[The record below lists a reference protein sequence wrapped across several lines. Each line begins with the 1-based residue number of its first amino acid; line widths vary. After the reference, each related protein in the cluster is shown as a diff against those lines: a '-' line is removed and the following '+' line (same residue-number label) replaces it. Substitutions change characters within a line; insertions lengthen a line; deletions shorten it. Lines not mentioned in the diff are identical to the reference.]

1 LKVVPPFANITI
13 RTLEIGELARI
24 QDFFSILYR
33 SYSYCSEGE
42 TYTGDLLFE
51 RGLKEL
57 QGLIDDVESGR
68 IRQQWEIEQNDFET
82 LIDAID
88 TCNRN
93 ELVSSVLT
101 MEIK

>member
-1 LKVVPPFANITI
+1 LQGK
-13 RTLEIGELARI
+13 
-24 QDFFSILYR
+24 
-33 SYSYCSEGE
+33 

-57 QGLIDDVESGR
+57 QGLIDDIESGR
-68 IRQQWEIEQNDFET
+68 IRQQWETEQNDFET

-88 TCNRN
+88 TCNRSV
-93 ELVSSVLT
+93 LLSAVLT

>member
-1 LKVVPPFANITI
+1 MGFVTVK
-13 RTLEIGELARI
+13 ARVL
-24 QDFFSILYR
+24 Q
-33 SYSYCSEGE
+33 GK

-57 QGLIDDVESGR
+57 QGLIDDIESGR
-68 IRQQWEIEQNDFET
+68 IRQQWETEQNDFET

-88 TCNRN
+88 TCNRSV
-93 ELVSSVLT
+93 LLSAVLT